1 MKTISQI
8 KEKIVEIHQKWS
20 TLGDSLSEFKHAEY
34 YEQEVIDL
42 LMTYC
47 EEQQYEV
54 EGFPFV
60 HRKLSETNE
69 EFDDDYF
76 TERNELYL
84 NSVANEKNDVFDLYH
99 FYSNLFWPD
108 FCETEEDTRNSI
120 QTKIQSIV
128 LNFKIH
134 TILS

>member
-20 TLGDSLSEFKHAEY
+20 AVGDSLSDFKHAEY

-42 LMTYC
+42 LIAYC
-47 EEQQYEV
+47 EEQKYEV

-60 HRKLSETNE
+60 HRKLSKTNKD
-69 EFDDDYF
+69 FDDDYF

-120 QTKIQSIV
+120 QMAIQTSSV
-128 LNFKIH
+128 NFKY
-134 TILS
+134 